1 MAQLTE
7 SQIIE
12 KLCKTFNTRFSGSRN
27 VVQSLAD
34 TIAMSDMLHPG
45 LRGLGGKDVLSLFK
59 DRMNVWDPE
68 SLRELAIEVFAYLI
82 KEKVTSDTSK
92 RELVKEI
99 NEYLLPINFW

>member
-1 MAQLTE
+1 MAYLTE

-27 VVQSLAD
+27 VVQSLVD

-59 DRMNVWDPE
+59 DRMNVWDPG
-68 SLRELAIEVFAYLI
+68 SLRELTIDVLVYLI
-82 KEKVTSDTSK
+82 KEKVTTDSSK
-92 RELVKEI
+92 KAVIQEI
-99 NEYLLPINFW
+99 NEHLLPINFW